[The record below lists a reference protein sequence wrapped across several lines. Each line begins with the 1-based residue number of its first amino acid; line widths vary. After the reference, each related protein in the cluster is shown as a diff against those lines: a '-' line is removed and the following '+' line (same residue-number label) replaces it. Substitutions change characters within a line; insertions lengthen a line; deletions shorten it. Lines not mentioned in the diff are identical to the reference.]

1 MPKARLFYNI
11 KLMFFK
17 LGTILCAA
25 VFAALAACA
34 PETSAAQSV
43 FRIAVGGKFV
53 DAEIACT
60 PFEKAQGLMH
70 RDSLPENG
78 AMVFVLG
85 APQRASFWMKDTRIP
100 LDIAFVD
107 GDGTI
112 TEIRK
117 MYPFDLNTVDSASAR
132 TEFCVETNSGWFEKN
147 AVKAGDKLDL
157 DAVKRAVERR
167 AKK

>member
-1 MPKARLFYNI
+1 MCSALFSA
-11 KLMFFK
+11 M
-17 LGTILCAA
+17 
-25 VFAALAACA
+25 AAC
-34 PETSAAQSV
+34 TQNSSAARSV

-53 DAEIACT
+53 DAEMACT
-60 PFEKAQGLMH
+60 PFEKARGLMN

-78 AMVFVLG
+78 AMIFVLG
-85 APQRASFWMKDTRIP
+85 TPQRASFWMKDTRIP
-100 LDIAFVD
+100 IDIAFVD

-147 AVKAGDKLDL
+147 AVRAGDKLDL
-157 DAVKRAVERR
+157 NAIKRAVETR